1 MNTMR
6 GLASRAPS
14 RFLITVCIGVAATLA
29 WLSYGSAARQ
39 MIANLHPLLGW
50 LTPPTEPVAQS
61 APDMIALA
69 APAAPS
75 FDQQQLN
82 TMSLDLD
89 AVRQSIDRIAAGQEQ
104 ITRSIDQIATTI
116 TAGQEQITRSI
127 DRIATSREQTT
138 RSTAQAATSIATG
151 KEQMMPS
158 IDQTATNIAH
168 HPSAQASGITVESR
182 ADVASLQPAV
192 HLNTKPTAA
201 RPRQTLSE
209 SGKQLSAASEHD
221 STCLP
226 SALAVLQNHPGG
238 WPSWTLRA
246 PGHEGT
252 KCWYATIRTRASE
265 PSK

>member
-1 MNTMR
+1 
-6 GLASRAPS
+6 
-14 RFLITVCIGVAATLA
+14 
-29 WLSYGSAARQ
+29 
-39 MIANLHPLLGW
+39 
-50 LTPPTEPVAQS
+50 
-61 APDMIALA
+61 MIALA

-127 DRIATSREQTT
+127 DQIATSREQTT

-151 KEQMMPS
+151 KEQMIPS

-221 STCLP
+221 SSCLP

>member
-89 AVRQSIDRIAAGQEQ
+89 AVRQSIDRIVASQEQ
-104 ITRSIDQIATTI
+104 MAHNVDQ
-116 TAGQEQITRSI
+116 
-127 DRIATSREQTT
+127 
-138 RSTAQAATSIATG
+138 
-151 KEQMMPS
+151 
-158 IDQTATNIAH
+158 
-168 HPSAQASGITVESR
+168 
-182 ADVASLQPAV
+182 L
-192 HLNTKPTAA
+192 TAA
-201 RPRQTLSE
+201 QQQMTRE
-209 SGKQLSAASEHD
+209 IIK
-221 STCLP
+221 
-226 SALAVLQNHPGG
+226 LQVI
-238 WPSWTLRA
+238 
-246 PGHEGT
+246 EQQ
-252 KCWYATIRTRASE
+252 IRRKSSE
-265 PSK
+265 PPPRTASTSAPRPVPRRSGRGPRAARRAIAEREALFLRTTVRRSA